1 MLEPQLTPWFCL
13 LIAFTVTKIFMKSS
27 LYNYQINYYDRIL
40 ITTTFDI
47 SLPPARKKYKTEGT
61 VPYQIHVCHKNKSK
75 INRERIF
82 FLGFEMEVGRGV

>member
-1 MLEPQLTPWFCL
+1 
-13 LIAFTVTKIFMKSS
+13 MKSS

-40 ITTTFDI
+40 ITTIFDI

-75 INRERIF
+75 INRENPDC
-82 FLGFEMEVGRGV
+82 LALVWSDSNGVIVRFTG